1 MKRNRDRTARA
12 VVRRGA
18 ILALVAVSP
27 FLMTASP
34 QPADARD
41 LPADRLVAQAG
52 QTPKAAEAATPA
64 PETSAQPA
72 QAPTATAAPRQGPTA
87 EVEAKISELRRK
99 LHITPPEEPQ
109 FKTYADVMRQN
120 AQTMEALFAQRAK
133 STDTSAVARL
143 RWYAQLTAA
152 HAEAVSKL
160 VAPFESLYQVLSADQ
175 KKAADIFFEQIRQR
189 PAPHRVGGGNHVRSG
204 SCCPSK

>member
-1 MKRNRDRTARA
+1 MKENRDRAA
-12 VVRRGA
+12 QVVVNIGG
-18 ILALVAVSP
+18 LFVLVAVSP

-41 LPADRLVAQAG
+41 LPADRLVAQAEQMPTAPG
-52 QTPKAAEAATPA
+52 AATPA
-64 PETSAQPA
+64 RETSAQPA

-87 EVEAKISELRRK
+87 AVEARISELHRK
-99 LHITPPEEPQ
+99 LHITPAEEPQ

-133 STDTSAVARL
+133 STDMSAVARL

-160 VAPFESLYQVLSADQ
+160 VAPFEALYQVLSADQ
-175 KKAADIFFEQIRQR
+175 KKAADILFEQIRQR
-189 PAPHRVGGGNHVRSG
+189 PAPHRVG
-204 SCCPSK
+204 